1 MSSAPD
7 PRVCSIEAA
16 LRVIGEK
23 WSLLI
28 VRELMMGCTRYA
40 EIVRNTGVPRDILT
54 RRLRSLERH
63 GVIYRLMYNAQ
74 PPRYDYRLAAAG
86 EQLHGL
92 LVMMRHWGDTYAH
105 VDPEHRVPFRHICE
119 ALLTPEL
126 RCEACGEIVQ
136 SDSVTWDRDL
146 HRSELSR
153 GVSPRAAAGAVH
165 REQLPYPGQS
175 REPLRTRASPPLPPA
190 SGAWI
195 TRSDGG
201 RSNGHQAMQTGLNNG
216 SAGGVTGAGFPGG
229 DAG

>member
-1 MSSAPD
+1 MPSTPV
-7 PRVCSIEAA
+7 PRECSIEAA

-28 VRELMMGCTRYA
+28 VRELMMGCTKYA

-92 LVMMRHWGDTYAH
+92 LVMMRYWGDTYAH
-105 VDPEHRVPFRHICE
+105 VDPEHTVPFRHSCE

-136 SDSVTWDRDL
+136 TDSVTWDRNSN
-146 HRSELSR
+146 RSELSG
-153 GVSPRAAAGAVH
+153 GVSQRTAAGAVH
-165 REQLPYPGQS
+165 CEQLPYPGQS
-175 REPLRTRASPPLPPA
+175 REPPRTSASPLPPPA
-190 SGAWI
+190 SGTSIA
-195 TRSDGG
+195 RSDGG
-201 RSNGHQAMQTGLNNG
+201 QSNGHQAIQTVVEHEVRGR
-216 SAGGVTGAGFPGG
+216 AYRC
-229 DAG
+229 